1 MLTDYCN
8 VKYDK
13 LMFIELLYT
22 CELKEKEDNFDTVNV
37 TGQPTVKS
45 KKTLTT
51 EKTSLIIILIAITD
65 ICRI

>member
-22 CELKEKEDNFDTVNV
+22 CELKGKEDNFDTENV

-51 EKTSLIIILIAITD
+51 EKTSMTIILIAITD
-65 ICRI
+65 FCRI